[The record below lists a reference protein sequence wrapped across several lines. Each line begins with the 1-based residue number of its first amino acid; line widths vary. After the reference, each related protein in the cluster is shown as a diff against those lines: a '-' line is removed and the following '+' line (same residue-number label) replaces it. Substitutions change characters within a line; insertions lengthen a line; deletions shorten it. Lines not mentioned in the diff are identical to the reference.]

1 MGHLEELSGLVKPGR
16 VLLIGEHHGSNE
28 VPGAALLVAR
38 AAAAAGQQTWLGL
51 EMELPAAE
59 AEAPEQPVPVPVE
72 QVTEPWAPVP
82 PPLVTPE
89 LLESGLEEVPDAT
102 NQRFFIHSCADL
114 RPCAA
119 EPQ

>member
-1 MGHLEELSGLVKPGR
+1 MPDV
-16 VLLIGEHHGSNE
+16 GEGVSW
-28 VPGAALLVAR
+28 PAMLRASAGASS
-38 AAAAAGQQTWLGL
+38 AGAPV
-51 EMELPAAE
+51 PAAE
-59 AEAPEQPVPVPVE
+59 AEAPEQPLPVPVPVE
-72 QVTEPWAPVP
+72 QVAEPWAPVP

-119 EPQ
+119 AEPD